1 MADKQ
6 TQQWLE
12 KNVSLYRRMPEELRV
27 DLLKM
32 IPALIRQVRWEGM
45 VGQVIT
51 EEMKVCIAAEAC
63 IPALRL
69 KAGLRIYRKLTR
81 VEVFPKD
88 LSPIDKP
95 GAAGCATDS
104 EVKLGWYWA
113 KVGMNDGHDGY
124 NLVIHEF
131 AHVIDFASLEGK
143 ADGVPPFDS
152 YSESREWEKFVA
164 QNFED
169 FQRETGRNNESVS
182 DYGSS
187 NEAEFFACGTESF
200 YERGERFKKEWP
212 EIYDRLKD
220 FYGVDPLLWRDD
232 PVKPAAVEEV
242 IAEEPEEEIAEE
254 KEEVVSEEP
263 EPVVP
268 VPVVGAQEESPLL
281 DVNVD
286 ERGLGNIIEYH
297 TNGKRAGHWEMR
309 DHVYEGP
316 WRRWNAK
323 GELIEEGWWRK
334 GVRDGKYQLNHLN
347 GHKRVEGV
355 YRNDL
360 RDGVWKLFRENGE
373 LKQENHY
380 QQGELLRW
388 EVWQTQGKSKKFGAW
403 D

>member
-1 MADKQ
+1 MADEQ

-12 KNVSLYRRMPEELRV
+12 KNVSLYRRMPEELRG
-27 DLLKM
+27 DLLEM
-32 IPALIRQVRWEGM
+32 IPAFIRQVQWEGKA
-45 VGQVIT
+45 GQDIT
-51 EEMKVCIAAEAC
+51 EEMKACIAAEAC
-63 IPALRL
+63 IPVLRL
-69 KAGLRIYRKLTR
+69 KVGLKIYRKLTR

-88 LSPIDKP
+88 LSPIDWP
-95 GAAGCATDS
+95 GAAGCATDTV
-104 EVKLGWYWA
+104 VKLGWYWSEI
-113 KVGMNDGHDGY
+113 GMNDGQDGY
-124 NLVIHEF
+124 NLVVHEF
-131 AHVIDFASLEGK
+131 AHVIDFASLDGK

-169 FQRETGRNNESVS
+169 FQRETGKDNESVS

-187 NEAEFFACGTESF
+187 NEAEFFACATESF
-200 YERGERFKKEWP
+200 YERGARFKQEWP

-232 PVKPAAVEEV
+232 PVKPSEAEEEV
-242 IAEEPEEEIAEE
+242 TEEPAEE
-254 KEEVVSEEP
+254 VSEEP
-263 EPVVP
+263 EPDAP
-268 VPVVGAQEESPLL
+268 IPTVGTQEESPLL

-297 TNGKRAGHWEMR
+297 ENGKRAGHWELR
-309 DHVYEGP
+309 DHIYDGP
-316 WRRWNAK
+316 WRRWNDK
-323 GELIEEGWWRK
+323 GEQIEEGWCRK
-334 GVRDGKYQLNHLN
+334 GVRDGKYQINHPN
-347 GHKRVEGV
+347 GNKRAEGV

-380 QQGELLRW
+380 QQGDLLRW
-388 EVWQTQGKSKKFGAW
+388 EVWQTKDKSKKFGAW

>member
-27 DLLKM
+27 DLLEM
-32 IPALIRQVRWEGM
+32 IPAFIRQVQWEGKA
-45 VGQVIT
+45 GQAIT
-51 EEMKVCIAAEAC
+51 EEMKACIAAEAC
-63 IPALRL
+63 IPVLRL
-69 KAGLRIYRKLTR
+69 KAGLKIYRKLTR

-88 LSPIDKP
+88 LSPIGMP
-95 GAAGCATDS
+95 GAAGCAIDS
-104 EVKLGWYWA
+104 VVKLGWYWA
-113 KVGMNDGHDGY
+113 EYGMSHGQDGY
-124 NLVIHEF
+124 NLVVHEF
-131 AHVIDFASLEGK
+131 AHVIDFASLDGK

-169 FQRETGRNNESVS
+169 FQRETGKDNESVS

-187 NEAEFFACGTESF
+187 NEAEFFACATESF
-200 YERGERFKKEWP
+200 YERGERFKQEWP

-232 PVKPAAVEEV
+232 PVKPVVAEEGNVEELK
-242 IAEEPEEEIAEE
+242 AENLAPTP
-254 KEEVVSEEP
+254 P
-263 EPVVP
+263 EPSA
-268 VPVVGAQEESPLL
+268 GTQEESPLL
-281 DVNVD
+281 EVKVD
-286 ERGLGNIIEYH
+286 KHGLGNITEH
-297 TNGKRAGHWEMR
+297 HENGKRAGRWELR

-316 WRRWNAK
+316 WRRWNSK
-323 GELIEEGWWRK
+323 GEQIEEGWCRK
-334 GVRDGKYQLNHLN
+334 GVRDGKYQLNHPN
-347 GHKRVEGV
+347 GNKRAEGV

-380 QQGELLRW
+380 QQGDLLRW
-388 EVWQTQGKSKKFGAW
+388 EVWQTKDKSKKFGAW